1 MATLTTSNIFRYKF
15 DSPIVNLI
23 NIFAATHKYDD
34 SSQFREEWDEFIKDN
49 KASIDREKQRLI
61 NLGYTGDINN
71 KMYKSARYYFK
82 NKSTEKKKS
91 KQRRKY
97 VTLNKGFLADMD
109 RHIST
114 VAFPQEM
121 KPAHAYNNFISD
133 ATYSE
138 KLDDALQ
145 KMLDND
151 WKEPAAESKLKKTYK
166 NRYFMQQKSS
176 NKD

>member
-15 DSPIVNLI
+15 DAPIVNLI

-34 SSQFREEWDEFIKDN
+34 SSQFREEWDEFVKDN
-49 KASIDREKQRLI
+49 KANIDREKQRLT

-82 NKSTEKKKS
+82 NKSTEKKET

-109 RHIST
+109 RHIAT
-114 VAFPQEM
+114 VAR
-121 KPAHAYNNFISD
+121 H
-133 ATYSE
+133 
-138 KLDDALQ
+138 
-145 KMLDND
+145 
-151 WKEPAAESKLKKTYK
+151 LKIA
-166 NRYFMQQKSS
+166 
-176 NKD
+176 

>member
-1 MATLTTSNIFRYKF
+1 MSALTTSNIFRYKF

-23 NIFAATHKYDD
+23 NTFTTTHKYDD
-34 SSQFREEWDEFIKDN
+34 ASQFRDEWDEFIKDN
-49 KASIDREKQRLI
+49 KATIDREKQRLT
-61 NLGYTGDINN
+61 NAGYKGDINS

-82 NKSTEKKKS
+82 NKSTEKKKT

-97 VTLNKGFLADMD
+97 VTLSKGLLADMD

-114 VAFPQEM
+114 VAFRQEM

-138 KLDDALQ
+138 KLDDAIQ

-151 WKEPAAESKLKKTYK
+151 WKEPDAENKLKKTYK
-166 NRYFMQQKSS
+166 NRYFIQQKSS

>member
-1 MATLTTSNIFRYKF
+1 MTTIATSNIFRYKF

-23 NIFAATHKYDD
+23 NEFSTTHKDD
-34 SSQFREEWDEFIKDN
+34 ETDQFREEWNEFIKDN
-49 KASIDREKQRLI
+49 KASIDREKHRLT

-82 NKSTEKKKS
+82 NKPDKKKT

-114 VAFPQEM
+114 VAFEQDM
-121 KPAHAYNNFISD
+121 KPAHAYNNFVSD
-133 ATYSE
+133 ASYSE
-138 KLDDALQ
+138 KLDDVMQ
-145 KMLDND
+145 KLLDED
-151 WKEPAAESKLKKTYK
+151 WEEPAAESKLKKTYK
-166 NRYFMQQKSS
+166 NRYFIQQKSS

>member
-34 SSQFREEWDEFIKDN
+34 SSQFRDEWDEFIKDN

-82 NKSTEKKKS
+82 NKSTEKKET

-166 NRYFMQQKSS
+166 NRYFIQQKSS

>member
-1 MATLTTSNIFRYKF
+1 MTTITTSNIFRYKL

-23 NIFAATHKYDD
+23 NEFSTTHKYDETD
-34 SSQFREEWDEFIKDN
+34 QFREEWNEFIKDN
-49 KASIDREKQRLI
+49 KASIDREKHRLT

-82 NKSTEKKKS
+82 NKPDKKKT

-114 VAFPQEM
+114 VAFEQDM
-121 KPAHAYNNFISD
+121 KPAHAYNNFVSD
-133 ATYSE
+133 ASYSE
-138 KLDDALQ
+138 KLDDVMQ
-145 KMLDND
+145 KLLDED
-151 WKEPAAESKLKKTYK
+151 WEEPAAESKLKKTYK
-166 NRYFMQQKSS
+166 NRYFIQQKSS

>member
-1 MATLTTSNIFRYKF
+1 MSVTTSNIFRYKF
-15 DSPIVNLI
+15 DSSIVDII
-23 NIFAATHKYDD
+23 NTFATTHKYDD
-34 SSQFREEWDEFIKDN
+34 SSQFRDEWDEFIKDN
-49 KASIDREKQRLI
+49 KASIDREKRRLT
-61 NLGYTGDINN
+61 NAGYTGDINN

-97 VTLNKGFLADMD
+97 VTLSKGLLADMD

-114 VAFPQEM
+114 VAFRQEM

-138 KLDDALQ
+138 KLDDAIQ

-166 NRYFMQQKSS
+166 NRYFIQQKSS
-176 NKD
+176 NKE

>member
-1 MATLTTSNIFRYKF
+1 MSVTSNICRYKF
-15 DSPIVNLI
+15 DSPVVGLI
-23 NIFAATHKYDD
+23 NEFATTHKYDD
-34 SSQFREEWDEFIKDN
+34 ASQFRDEWDEFIKDN
-49 KASIDREKQRLI
+49 KATIDREKQRLT
-61 NLGYTGDINN
+61 NAGYKGDINS

-82 NKSTEKKKS
+82 NKSTEKKKT

-97 VTLNKGFLADMD
+97 VTLSKGLLADMD

-114 VAFPQEM
+114 VAFRQEM

-133 ATYSE
+133 ATYSA
-138 KLDDALQ
+138 KLDDAMQ

-151 WKEPAAESKLKKTYK
+151 WKEPDADNKVKKTYK
-166 NRYFMQQKSS
+166 NRYFIQQKSS

>member
-82 NKSTEKKKS
+82 NKSTEKKET

-166 NRYFMQQKSS
+166 NRYFIQQKSS

>member
-1 MATLTTSNIFRYKF
+1 MSTLTTSNIFRYKF

-23 NIFAATHKYDD
+23 NTFATTHKYDD
-34 SSQFREEWDEFIKDN
+34 ASQFRDEWDEFIEDN
-49 KASIDREKQRLI
+49 KASIDREKQRLT
-61 NLGYTGDINN
+61 NAGYTGDINS

-151 WKEPAAESKLKKTYK
+151 WKEPDAESKLKKTYK
-166 NRYFMQQKSS
+166 NRYFIQQKSS

>member
-1 MATLTTSNIFRYKF
+1 MSVPTASNIFRYKF

-23 NIFAATHKYDD
+23 NEFSTTHKYDEAG
-34 SSQFREEWDEFIKDN
+34 QFREEWDEFIKDN
-49 KASIDREKQRLI
+49 KDSIDREKYRLT

-82 NKSTEKKKS
+82 NKSTEKKET

-97 VTLNKGFLADMD
+97 VTLDKVFLADMD

-114 VAFPQEM
+114 VAFEQDM
-121 KPAHAYNNFISD
+121 KPSHAYNNFVSD
-133 ATYSE
+133 ASYSE
-138 KLDDALQ
+138 KLDDVMQ
-145 KMLDND
+145 KLRDED

-166 NRYFMQQKSS
+166 NRYFIQQKSS
-176 NKD
+176 KKY